1 MLLSELKQ
9 DIPYLTHKMFAV
21 RTALRTQTSVA
32 SRGYAT
38 AAKAQSLKERLAE
51 LIPKEIENVS
61 STVMSN

>member
-1 MLLSELKQ
+1 
-9 DIPYLTHKMFAV
+9 MFAV